1 MTQVLLACSGSSKI
15 PLSHSQRLCQCPSM
29 IDARIC
35 NVLVDANAYD
45 HSDDA
50 QRRLVERFRDLADK
64 GLISTPIAPRG
75 VLEETQHAN
84 TPRAIRGAMEGGLFS
99 RQVGLNR
106 DELAR
111 IQRLRVVL
119 KGNGKSDQHNADAGH
134 VFEAAKY
141 GAYFITHD
149 GRLKRKVRQ
158 IAEIVGPT
166 LQIVTLAEFLT
177 IYDRFEELRPR

>member
-1 MTQVLLACSGSSKI
+1 
-15 PLSHSQRLCQCPSM
+15 M
-29 IDARIC
+29 IDPRRC
-35 NVLVDANAYD
+35 NIAVDANAYD

-50 QRRLVERFRDLADK
+50 QRRLVERFRALVDK
-64 GLISTPIAPRG
+64 ELISAPIAPRG
-75 VLEETQHAN
+75 VLEEIQHPN
-84 TPRAIRGAMEGGLFS
+84 TPGAVRGAMAGGLFS

-111 IQRLRVVL
+111 IQRLRVLL

-149 GRLKRKVRQ
+149 GRLRRKAKE
-158 IAEIVGPT
+158 IDEIVGPA